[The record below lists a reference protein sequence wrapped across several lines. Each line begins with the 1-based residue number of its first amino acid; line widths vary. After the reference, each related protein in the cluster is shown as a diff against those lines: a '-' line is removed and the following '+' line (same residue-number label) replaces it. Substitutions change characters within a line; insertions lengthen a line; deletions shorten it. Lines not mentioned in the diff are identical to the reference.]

1 MLRELPELT
10 AQAVARL
17 GLRRE
22 DDATTPKP
30 MPEASTP
37 MSKAEGKKPMRPQQL
52 SEAEKKAIEIERAP
66 EVPEIDKGA
75 GSGASRDE
83 ALERAGWEATDLPQ
97 PPPSSPPSPPFS
109 ATRRPSPPRLP
120 PPLRAERA
128 PSTPERAVGGAS
140 QHGGAG
146 LGSHTPVGVPPE
158 HGSGGSSGGSHGSGG
173 SSGGSRAPRPAA
185 ISAGPSQAEVE
196 RPGSPMA
203 RQHQWL
209 RGEITQIDIDDE
221 APSADTSPVRQR
233 ACATPTMPTS
243 AGSSGGLLRHV
254 RQRTCPTP
262 PMPTTTGS
270 SGGRP
275 TPPMPTSTGSP
286 GGLHGG
292 LVRARRARMR
302 RLTPE
307 LPLQEAME
315 VMLQSFCT
323 LCLHIPDE
331 YS

>member
-17 GLRRE
+17 GLPKI

-30 MPEASTP
+30 MPEASKP
-37 MSKAEGKKPMRPQQL
+37 MSKAEGKKPMRPQHL

-75 GSGASRDE
+75 GSGTSRDE
-83 ALERAGWEATDLPQ
+83 ALERAGWEALPQ

-120 PPLRAERA
+120 PPPRAERA

-140 QHGGAG
+140 QHDGAG
-146 LGSHTPVGVPPE
+146 LGSHTPAGVPPE
-158 HGSGGSSGGSHGSGG
+158 HGGGGSP
-173 SSGGSRAPRPAA
+173 GGSRAPRPAA

-221 APSADTSPVRQR
+221 APEVDEAPEADTSPVRQR
-233 ACATPTMPTS
+233 ACLTPTMPTS

-315 VMLQSFCT
+315 VML
-323 LCLHIPDE
+323 
-331 YS
+331 